1 MLQYIILLLILLLLL
16 WHHIILL
23 ATLFANRKSYSWR
36 WIRISH
42 SNSRLL
48 RPPFDP
54 KAPQS
59 KHRCW
64 STIYIIV
71 GRRGRQ
77 HCWSLLTLSTCRGHV
92 ADMSWAC
99 RHGADGVVSKRA
111 TTTTM
116 SATCRADM
124 LPTYRRHV
132 ACRHFR
138 DFLPTRHGRHI
149 LLRELEHQGLM
160 DLTFYGYELEEG
172 NLPSSIWLLLPH
184 SHMMNILT
192 EPTRT
197 QCPGPCGKVGTRR
210 DTVSWA

>member
-1 MLQYIILLLILLLLL
+1 MLQYIILILLLLILLLLL

-23 ATLFANRKSYSWR
+23 ATFFANRKTYSRR

-48 RPPFDP
+48 RPPFDS

-71 GRRGRQ
+71 GCRGCQ

-116 SATCRADM
+116 SATCRVSAFSRLFADTTW
-124 LPTYRRHV
+124 PTY
-132 ACRHFR
+132 
-138 DFLPTRHGRHI
+138 PTKGTGTPGSHGSHI
-149 LLRELEHQGLM
+149 L
-160 DLTFYGYELEEG
+160 
-172 NLPSSIWLLLPH
+172 WLWTGGGQPA
-184 SHMMNILT
+184 I
-192 EPTRT
+192 
-197 QCPGPCGKVGTRR
+197 
-210 DTVSWA
+210 

>member
-1 MLQYIILLLILLLLL
+1 MLQYIILLLIILLLLS
-16 WHHIILL
+16 HHIILL
-23 ATLFANRKSYSWR
+23 PTILFANRKSYSR
-36 WIRISH
+36 QWILISH

-54 KAPQS
+54 KAPQT

-71 GRRGRQ
+71 RRQARQ
-77 HCWSLLTLSTCRGHV
+77 HCWSLLTLSTCSGHV

-124 LPTYRRHV
+124 SATCGLSQPFLTRHRRH
-132 ACRHFR
+132 H
-138 DFLPTRHGRHI
+138 
-149 LLRELEHQGLM
+149 
-160 DLTFYGYELEEG
+160 
-172 NLPSSIWLLLPH
+172 
-184 SHMMNILT
+184 
-192 EPTRT
+192 
-197 QCPGPCGKVGTRR
+197 VGTPTTCRR
-210 DTVSWA
+210 HAYDTLKVSTKSSNVDGPDFRQWCK